1 MIRHLLAAVT
11 LCALASSPALAGDAS
26 FSAFY
31 SPDRLGA
38 DGPVFLSFSGTWD
51 RGEDRL
57 LLVDA
62 GLDFRSRFLVGTYW
76 LGGYGI
82 RLQERL
88 SLALSAGGIGTN
100 EGGSLVIG
108 PSVRVDLVGP
118 LSFRYI
124 GLQRIAAESGCN
136 VKSFT
141 HLFGVQL
148 TTLRF

>member
-11 LCALASSPALAGDAS
+11 LCALAASPALAGDAS
-26 FSAFY
+26 VSAFF
-31 SPDRLGA
+31 SPDRVGSNH
-38 DGPVFLSFSGTWD
+38 PVFLSFSGTWD

-62 GLDFRSRFLVGTYW
+62 GLNFRSRFLVGTYW

-82 RLQERL
+82 RLQERFN
-88 SLALSAGGIGTN
+88 LALSTGGMGTN
-100 EGGSLVIG
+100 DGGSFVIG
-108 PSVRVDLVGP
+108 PNVRVDLVDP
-118 LSFRYI
+118 ISFRYM
-124 GLQRIAAESGCN
+124 GLLRIAAESGSD
-136 VKSFT
+136 VEDFT